1 MVVRWLDEALDDLD
15 ALADFIASDNPAA
28 AGLILARIIRAADD
42 LAAFP
47 RRGRL
52 GRRRGTRELV
62 ITGTPW
68 LIACRITPDAIEM
81 LRVLHGRQRRPAQI
95 HPD

>member
-42 LAAFP
+42 LTAFP
-47 RRGRL
+47 RRG
-52 GRRRGTRELV
+52 RRGTRELV

-81 LRVLHGRQRRPAQI
+81 LRVLHGRQRWPAQI